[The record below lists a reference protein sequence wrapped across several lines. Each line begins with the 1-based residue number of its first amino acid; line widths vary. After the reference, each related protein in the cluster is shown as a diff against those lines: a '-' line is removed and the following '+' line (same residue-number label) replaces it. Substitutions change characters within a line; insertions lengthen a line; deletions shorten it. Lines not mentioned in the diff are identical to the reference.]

1 MDELLKTQIS
11 IPERK
16 ELERERALL
25 ERMVSYAS
33 NREDVVLR
41 RAFAEQETGFF
52 IDIGACNPV
61 YASIT
66 KHFSDR
72 GWCGVNVEP
81 IPSQAELFR
90 PLRPRDVTVC
100 AGISDRIG
108 ETAFYEIKED
118 VALSTFSER
127 QALEYQQN
135 GFTVVSY
142 KVPLLTLAELCK
154 RHVDERTIDFL
165 CIDVEGDER
174 AVLLGADFRKWRP
187 RILVIEATK
196 PWSTE
201 PTHQLWEDLVFAAD
215 YQFGLFDGLNRFYV
229 RLEDVDPLL
238 PTVSIPANVLDNYV
252 THGETMLDGKCRQLE
267 QEAANFREIGR
278 VGRFLA
284 RLVAPLDNRLRK
296 LKLRFRR

>member
-1 MDELLKTQIS
+1 V
-11 IPERK
+11 
-16 ELERERALL
+16 LL

-41 RAFAEQETGFF
+41 RAFAEQGTGFF
-52 IDIGACNPV
+52 IEIGACNPV
-61 YASIT
+61 HASMT
-66 KHFSDR
+66 KYFSDR

-90 PLRPRDVTVC
+90 PSRPRDVTVC

-108 ETAFYEIKED
+108 ETIFYEVKED

-127 QALEYQQN
+127 QALEYQQK
-135 GFTVVSY
+135 GHTVVSY
-142 KVPLLTLAELCK
+142 KVPLLTLAELCE
-154 RHVDERTIDFL
+154 RHVGECTIDFL
-165 CIDVEGDER
+165 CIDVEGHER

-187 RILVIEATK
+187 RVLIIEATK

-229 RLEDVDPLL
+229 RLEDADRLL
-238 PTVSIPANVLDNYV
+238 PTVSTPANILDNYV
-252 THGETMLDGKCRQLE
+252 THSEMMLVEKCRQLE
-267 QEAANFREIGR
+267 QEAAKYREIGR
-278 VGRFLA
+278 VGRLLA
-284 RLVAPLDNRLRK
+284 RLVAPLDNGLRK
-296 LKLRFRR
+296 LKRTPRSSRARRRRPGGPPWGLKWH